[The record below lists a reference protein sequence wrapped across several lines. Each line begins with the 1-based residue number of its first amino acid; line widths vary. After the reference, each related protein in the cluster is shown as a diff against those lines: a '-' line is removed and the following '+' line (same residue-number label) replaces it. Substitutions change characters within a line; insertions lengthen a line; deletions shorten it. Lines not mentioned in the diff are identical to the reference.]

1 MGRPRRDRVQ
11 RECSPEVVESDHV
24 SEEVEDL
31 RRRLARA
38 EGQVAALERAHSSH
52 IEQASRT
59 HHQLRTAHE
68 FLRAVY
74 RAMPGAM
81 LVVDETGRVQDAND
95 SLLAM
100 VGAQVFEVVGGEA
113 RSLFHGECPD
123 FSTLF
128 TGPLQRASARTERA
142 LISRSGRVLPVL
154 FSATPV
160 QIPGERRRAL
170 VCVAVDLSERKRMEA
185 ELRQAHKL
193 ESVGRLAAG
202 VAHEINTPVQFVSD
216 SVHFASEAFEQ
227 VVTAITGYRELRA
240 TLAAGEDWRAAAA
253 RVDELEQTCDLAYAI
268 ENVPKALARAT
279 GGLSRIADIVRSMR
293 VFAHPARQKAP
304 ADLTEAIRATLVV
317 AASEYNLIADLGI
330 DLCELPP
337 VVCHVS
343 DINQAFLN
351 LVVNAGQAMTEVV
364 RQTGKRGKLQVT
376 TRRDRDDVVISIAD
390 TGPGIPEAIRD
401 RVFDPFFTTK
411 IVGQGTGQGLAVAHA
426 VVCEMH
432 AGALTFDTECG
443 RGTTFH
449 VRLPIAG

>member
-1 MGRPRRDRVQ
+1 M
-11 RECSPEVVESDHV
+11 
-24 SEEVEDL
+24 
-31 RRRLARA
+31 
-38 EGQVAALERAHSSH
+38 
-52 IEQASRT
+52 I
-59 HHQLRTAHE
+59 
-68 FLRAVY
+68 
-74 RAMPGAM
+74 
-81 LVVDETGRVQDAND
+81 
-95 SLLAM
+95 
-100 VGAQVFEVVGGEA
+100 
-113 RSLFHGECPD
+113 
-123 FSTLF
+123 
-128 TGPLQRASARTERA
+128 
-142 LISRSGRVLPVL
+142 PVL

-216 SVHFASEAFEQ
+216 SVHFANDAFQE
-227 VVTAITGYRELRA
+227 VMTAIAGYRELRA
-240 TLAAGEDWRAAAA
+240 TLASGAAGDDTAWRAAAA
-253 RVDELEQTCDLAYAI
+253 RVDELERTCDLEYAI
-268 ENVPKALARAT
+268 ENVPKALTRAT
-279 GGLSRIADIVRSMR
+279 DGLSRIADIVRSMR
-293 VFAHPARQKAP
+293 VFAHPTRQKAP

-317 AASEYNLIADLGI
+317 AASEYNMIADLGT

-337 VVCHVS
+337 VVCHVG
-343 DINQAFLN
+343 DINQAVLN
-351 LVVNAGQAMTEVV
+351 LVVNAGQAMSEVV
-364 RQTGKRGKLQVT
+364 RKTGQRGKLQVT

-411 IVGQGTGQGLAVAHA
+411 IVGKGTGQGLAVAHA

-449 VRLPIAG
+449 MRLPIAG